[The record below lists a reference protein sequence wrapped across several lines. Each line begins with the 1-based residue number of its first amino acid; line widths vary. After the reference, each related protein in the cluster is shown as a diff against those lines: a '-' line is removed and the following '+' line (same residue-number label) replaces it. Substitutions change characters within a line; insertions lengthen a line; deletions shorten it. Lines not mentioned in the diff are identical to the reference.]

1 MNLIIL
7 LFCCLILKQISAQF
21 DLQYI
26 GDYVTHEDEAKR
38 QFCDTKY
45 CLLDADNLFNAATQN
60 VTVQPCSDFK
70 EFALG
75 TFIKYRAINDRDRYN
90 GFLLDVQA
98 AHHERQRKILAAK
111 VDNKDTQLTKSMKIF
126 FSKCVDSGYV
136 RRNGIREMREY
147 LKSMGLNFYPE
158 KKQSDFNL
166 SKLFERL
173 PEQALSILLSLKL
186 ERCNPPDDKEKEFL
200 CLRQQRLD
208 TPELWYLIGYE
219 DMLFEMN
226 RVHLNSSFS
235 DKFRAEFRDIAQKQY
250 LFYKLQVR
258 STIKS
263 FCSQCCNYFTS
274 RTKPSEKRT
283 QHRS

>member
-7 LFCCLILKQISAQF
+7 LFCCLILKEISAQF

-26 GDYVTHEDEAKR
+26 GDYVTREDEAKR

-98 AHHERQRKILAAK
+98 ANHERQRKVLAAK

-136 RRNGIREMREY
+136 RQNGIREMREY
-147 LKSMGLNFYPE
+147 LKSNGLNFYPE
-158 KKQSDFNL
+158 ETQSDFNL
-166 SKLFERL
+166 SKFFERL
-173 PEQALSILLSLKL
+173 PEQALSILLNLKL
-186 ERCNPPDDKEKEFL
+186 ERCYPLDGEENELL
-200 CLRQQRLD
+200 CLRRQQLG
-208 TPELWYLIGYE
+208 TPELWYLIGYVE
-219 DMLFEMN
+219 MLFEMN
-226 RVHLNSSFS
+226 RVHLNSSFA
-235 DKFRAEFRDIAQKQY
+235 DKYKADFNDIARKQY

-258 STIKS
+258 NTIKIV
-263 FCSQCCNYFTS
+263 CT
-274 RTKPSEKRT
+274 
-283 QHRS
+283 